1 MAVVKMKRVTI
12 AAQQKDR
19 KAILESLQRRGV
31 VELTDLPVDEEVFS
45 KIAMPESRQTFKR
58 NIALIEQ
65 ALGVLDTYCG
75 KDGSLF
81 SSLEGRKTLALTDY
95 LTFTE
100 DQNEM
105 LRCASRIVSHE
116 KSLQVKKAE
125 IIKKQAEQETLRPW
139 MSLPEV
145 TNYSGTHRTAT
156 FIGSCQGEAELS
168 EVLASVEQTVGDKG
182 TGVDISILSKSKAQT
197 CIFALFLKEE
207 QRQYVEALET
217 AGFVSAGIKFKE
229 SPVKTFERLQKE
241 IEELEVS
248 AEGSIKNITKYVGVR
263 NGLKFTVDY
272 FTMRDEKYENIA
284 KLAQTPRVFILSG
297 YLPEVECEGLQSAME
312 SKFQLYLEFED
323 PGEDEDIPIILKNN
337 KFSEPAES
345 VVESY
350 ALPKPKEFDPTSIMS
365 IFYYFLFG
373 LMLSDAAY
381 GLIMVIGCG
390 AALYKFKNMES
401 SMKNFLKMFMY
412 CGIST
417 AFWGFMFGSFFGDV
431 VAVVSRTF
439 FGAEVALKPLWFEP
453 INEPMR
459 MLMYSFLFGIIHLFV
474 GLGIKGYICIKEK
487 DYKGAVYDVGFWYML
502 LIGLIVVFIGTSMF
516 TDMSQMFIPVPGWL
530 NVASIIMAAIGAVGI
545 VLTGG
550 RESKSPVKRLLK
562 GAYALYGA
570 TSWLSDILSYS
581 RLLALGLATGVIATV
596 INQMGSMMGGG
607 IVGAIV
613 FILVFIV
620 GHTINLAINLLG
632 AYVHTNRLQFVEF
645 FGKFYEGGGRKFIPF
660 GIHTKYYKIK
670 EDN

>member
-19 KAILESLQRRGV
+19 KAIMESLQRRGV
-31 VELTDLPVDEEVFS
+31 VELSDLPIDEEVFQ
-45 KIAMPESRQTFKR
+45 KIAMPESRQAFKR

-65 ALGVLDTYCG
+65 AMGILDTFCG

-100 DQNEM
+100 DQSEV
-105 LRCASRIVSHE
+105 LRCASRVVSHE
-116 KSLQVKKAE
+116 KSLQGKRAE

-139 MSLPEV
+139 ISLPEAAD
-145 TNYSGTHRTAT
+145 YSGTRRTAT
-156 FIGSCQGEAELS
+156 FIGSCQGQTELS
-168 EVLASVEQTVGDKG
+168 EVLASVEQMVGDKG
-182 TGVDISILSKSKAQT
+182 TGVDISILSKTKAQT
-197 CIFALFLKEE
+197 CIFAIFLKEE
-207 QRQYVEALET
+207 RRLYVEALER
-217 AGFVSAGIKFKE
+217 AGFVSAGVKFKE
-229 SPVKTFERLQKE
+229 SPAAAIERLQSE
-241 IEELEVS
+241 IKELEVS
-248 AEGSIKNITKYVGVR
+248 AESSIKNITKYAGMR
-263 NGLKFTVDY
+263 NAFKFMVDY

-297 YLPEVECEGLQSAME
+297 YLPEVECEGLQEIME
-312 SKFQLYLEFED
+312 KKFQLYLEFED

-381 GLIMVIGCG
+381 GLIMVFGCG
-390 AALYKFKNMES
+390 FALYKFKNMEK
-401 SMKNFLKMFMY
+401 SMQNFLKMFMY

-417 AFWGFMFGSFFGDV
+417 AFWGFLFGSFFGDV
-431 VAVVSRTF
+431 VGVVSKTF
-439 FGAEVALKPLWFEP
+439 FDGSVSLKPLWFEP
-453 INEPMR
+453 VKEPMK
-459 MLMYSFLFGIIHLFV
+459 MLMFSFLIGIIHLFV
-474 GLGIKGYICIKEK
+474 GLGIKGYVCIKEK
-487 DYKGAVYDVGFWYML
+487 QYKDALYDVGFWYML
-502 LIGLIVVFIGTSMF
+502 LIGLIVVFLGTTMF
-516 TDMSQMFIPVPGWL
+516 ADISQMVINVPGWL
-530 NVASIIMAAIGAVGI
+530 STVCIVMAAIGAVGI
-545 VLTGG
+545 LLTGG
-550 RESKSPVKRLLK
+550 RESKNPVKRLLK

-570 TSWLSDILSYS
+570 TSWLSDVLSYS
-581 RLLALGLATGVIATV
+581 RLLAFGLATGVIATV

-607 IVGAIV
+607 VFGAIV

-645 FGKFYEGGGRKFIPF
+645 FGKFYEGGGKKFTPF
-660 GIHTKYYKIK
+660 GVHTKYYKIR
-670 EDN
+670 EDH